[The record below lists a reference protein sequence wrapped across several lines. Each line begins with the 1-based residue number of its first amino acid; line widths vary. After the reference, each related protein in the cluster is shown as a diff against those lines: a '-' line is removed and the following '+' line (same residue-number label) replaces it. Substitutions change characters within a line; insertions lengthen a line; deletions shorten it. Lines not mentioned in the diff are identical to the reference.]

1 MTKQSKTLIQ
11 ADKRGGNVTIGG
23 RSGGV
28 SRRAVLRGMGVAVAL
43 PWLEAM
49 SPGTMGKA
57 LAQSSGAVGAGGAPL
72 RMAMIFAPNGV
83 NYPHWL
89 PSGEGRTYE
98 MSPTLAPLEPVREH
112 LNIMT
117 GLTLDKARAN
127 GDGPG
132 DHARSSATYLT
143 GAQARKTNGNDIRI
157 GVSVD
162 QFAAQQVGEN
172 TRLPSLEIGCESG
185 RPAGNC
191 DSGYSCAYVSNIA
204 WHDEDT
210 PVPKTIDP
218 AAVFEQMFGDIEQ
231 ARAGGQRQR
240 QQRRR
245 GSVLDYVQS
254 DTSRLERRLG
264 AADQRKLDE
273 FQTSI
278 REIERRIERAQSD
291 DETPVPPDGF
301 QPPTGIPRQV
311 GEHID
316 LMYDMMHLAFQ
327 MDITRIST
335 FMLGV
340 GGSNRSFPEIGVRE
354 GHHSLSHHR
363 NNASMVDKIRKIDR
377 FYVEHFAK
385 FVEKMAATREG
396 NGSLLD
402 NCMLL
407 FGSGISD
414 GNRHNHHD
422 LPMVMAGRGGGT
434 IDPGRLIQY
443 NRDTPMCNLY
453 MSMLDRMGCDVAEFG
468 DATGQLR
475 GLTA

>member
-1 MTKQSKTLIQ
+1 MTMKHTDPTHTFS
-11 ADKRGGNVTIGG
+11 IGG
-23 RSGGV
+23 RGGV
-28 SRRAVLRGMGVAVAL
+28 SRRAMLKGMGVAMAL

-57 LAQSSGAVGAGGAPL
+57 MAQSAGSAARAAGSGGAPL

-83 NYPHWL
+83 NYDHWN
-89 PSGEGRTYE
+89 PRGEGRDYQL
-98 MSPTLAPLEPVREH
+98 SPTLRPLEAVREH
-112 LNIMT
+112 VNVMT

-162 QFAAQQVGEN
+162 QFAAQQVGQN

-191 DSGYSCAYVSNIA
+191 DSGYSCAYVSNVS
-204 WHDEDT
+204 WQDEDT
-210 PVPKTIDP
+210 PVPKMIDP
-218 AAVFEQMFGDIEQ
+218 AAVFERMFGDIEQ
-231 ARAGGQRQR
+231 AQEDGLRQR

-254 DTSRLERRLG
+254 DTARLERRLG
-264 AADQRKLDE
+264 TADRRKLDE

-278 REIERRIERAQSD
+278 REIERRIELSQSD
-291 DETPVPPDGF
+291 EAGPVPPDGF
-301 QPPTGIPRQV
+301 TPPAGIPRTV
-311 GEHID
+311 GEHMD
-316 LMYDMMHLAFQ
+316 LMYDMLHLAFQ

-340 GGSNRSFPEIGVRE
+340 GGSNRSFPEIGVNE
-354 GHHSLSHHR
+354 GHHHLSHHR
-363 NNASMVDKIRKIDR
+363 NNAGMIEKIRKIDR
-377 FYVEHFAK
+377 FYTEHFAK
-385 FVEKMAATREG
+385 FVQKMADTREG
-396 NGSLLD
+396 DGSLLD
-402 NCMLL
+402 NCMLM

-422 LPMVMAGRGGGT
+422 LPIVMAGRAGGT
-434 IDPGRLIQY
+434 MDPGRLVRYQ
-443 NRDTPMCNLY
+443 RDTPMCNLY
-453 MSMLDRMGCDVAEFG
+453 VSMLDRMGCDVAEFG
-468 DATGQLR
+468 DATGRLG
-475 GLTA
+475 GLTT